1 MAGSIR
7 AIKTRITATKK
18 TSQITK
24 AMNMVSASKLKL
36 SEKSI
41 KSYLPF
47 TDKVKSIVASLAS
60 SKENLD
66 HPLLKKREI
75 KTILYVVV
83 SSDRGLAGGFNSNVC
98 KELTK
103 QINSMDKNVGYYVLP
118 MGLKAFNYV
127 KKQKYPLLIDK
138 VVNVKDDIEFT
149 VIMDV
154 IKTLVMNYMLEK
166 IDKVVVIYN
175 HFKNTLVQEIKTE
188 GVLPVETIQTEDAHL
203 TNYEFDG
210 EVSQILNTALPIY
223 IENTIY
229 SYVLDSKAS
238 EHASRMTAM
247 KNATDNAK
255 GVISQLELI
264 YNRARQAA
272 ITLELTDIIGGAN
285 AANGGN

>member
-1 MAGSIR
+1 MAGNVNKV
-7 AIKTRITATKK
+7 KTRIVATKK
-18 TSQITK
+18 TAQITK
-24 AMNMVSASKLKL
+24 AMNMISASKLKNAENAIKQYRPFI
-36 SEKSI
+36 EK
-41 KSYLPF
+41 
-47 TDKVKSIVASLAS
+47 TRDIVVHLAS
-60 SKENLD
+60 NDSSLT
-66 HPLLKKREI
+66 HPLMDKREI
-75 KTILYVVV
+75 KNICYLVI

-188 GVLPVETIQTEDAHL
+188 GVLPVETIKTEDAHL

-238 EHASRMTAM
+238 EHAARMNSM
-247 KNATDNAK
+247 KSATDNAEE
-255 GVISQLELI
+255 VIASLELL

-272 ITLELTDIIGGAN
+272 ITLELTDIVGGASVVN
-285 AANGGN
+285 NS

>member
-1 MAGSIR
+1 MAGNVSKV
-7 AIKTRITATKK
+7 KTRIVATKK
-18 TSQITK
+18 TAQITK
-24 AMNMVSASKLKL
+24 AMNMISASKLKNAENAIKQYRPFI
-36 SEKSI
+36 EKNR
-41 KSYLPF
+41 
-47 TDKVKSIVASLAS
+47 DIVVHLAS
-60 SKENLD
+60 NDSSIT
-66 HPLLKKREI
+66 HPLMDKREI
-75 KTILYVVV
+75 KNICYLVI

-103 QINSMDKNVGYYVLP
+103 QINLMDKNTGYFVLP

-188 GVLPVETIQTEDAHL
+188 TVLPVETILTGDAHL

-210 EVSQILNTALPIY
+210 EVNQILNTALPIY

-238 EHASRMTAM
+238 EHAARMNSM
-247 KNATDNAK
+247 KSATDNAEE
-255 GVISQLELI
+255 VIASLELL

-272 ITLELTDIIGGAN
+272 ITLEITDIVGGASVVN
-285 AANGGN
+285 NS

>member
-1 MAGSIR
+1 MVGNVSKV
-7 AIKTRITATKK
+7 KTRIVATKK
-18 TSQITK
+18 TAQITK
-24 AMNMVSASKLKL
+24 AMHMISASKLKNAENAIKQYRPFI
-36 SEKSI
+36 EK
-41 KSYLPF
+41 
-47 TDKVKSIVASLAS
+47 TRDIVVHLAS
-60 SKENLD
+60 NDSSIT
-66 HPLLKKREI
+66 HPLMDKREI
-75 KTILYVVV
+75 KNICYLVI

-98 KELTK
+98 KELTS
-103 QINSMDKNVGYYVLP
+103 QIKAMDKNIGYYVLP

-149 VIMDV
+149 IIMDV

-188 GVLPVETIQTEDAHL
+188 SVLPVETISKDNAHL

-210 EVSQILNTALPIY
+210 EVNQILNTALPIY

-238 EHASRMTAM
+238 EHAARMNSM
-247 KNATDNAK
+247 KSATDNAEE
-255 GVISQLELI
+255 VIASLELL

-272 ITLELTDIIGGAN
+272 ITLEITDIVGGASVVN
-285 AANGGN
+285 NS

>member
-1 MAGSIR
+1 MAGNVNKV
-7 AIKTRITATKK
+7 KTRIVATKK
-18 TSQITK
+18 TAQITK
-24 AMNMVSASKLKL
+24 AMNMISASKLKNAENAIKQYRPFI
-36 SEKSI
+36 EK
-41 KSYLPF
+41 
-47 TDKVKSIVASLAS
+47 TRDIVVHLAS
-60 SKENLD
+60 NDSSLT
-66 HPLLKKREI
+66 HPLMDKREI
-75 KTILYVVV
+75 KNICYLVI

-188 GVLPVETIQTEDAHL
+188 GVLPVETIQPDNAHL

-238 EHASRMTAM
+238 EHAARMNSM
-247 KNATDNAK
+247 KSATDNAEE
-255 GVISQLELI
+255 VIASLELL

-272 ITLELTDIIGGAN
+272 ITLELTDIVGGASVVN
-285 AANGGN
+285 NS

>member
-1 MAGSIR
+1 MAGNVNKV
-7 AIKTRITATKK
+7 KTRIVATKK
-18 TSQITK
+18 TAQITK
-24 AMNMVSASKLKL
+24 AMNMISASKLKNAENAIKQYRPFI
-36 SEKSI
+36 EK
-41 KSYLPF
+41 
-47 TDKVKSIVASLAS
+47 TRDIVVHLAS
-60 SKENLD
+60 NDSSLT
-66 HPLLKKREI
+66 HPLMDKREI
-75 KTILYVVV
+75 KNICYLVI

-154 IKTLVMNYMLEK
+154 IKSLVMNYMLEK

-188 GVLPVETIQTEDAHL
+188 GVLPVETIKTEDAHL

-238 EHASRMTAM
+238 EHAARMNSM
-247 KNATDNAK
+247 KSATDNAEE
-255 GVISQLELI
+255 VIASLELL

-272 ITLELTDIIGGAN
+272 ITLELTDIVGGASVVN
-285 AANGGN
+285 NS

>member
-1 MAGSIR
+1 MAGNVNNV
-7 AIKTRITATKK
+7 KTRIVATKK
-18 TSQITK
+18 TAQITK
-24 AMNMVSASKLKL
+24 AMNMISASKLKNAENAIKQYRPFI
-36 SEKSI
+36 EK
-41 KSYLPF
+41 
-47 TDKVKSIVASLAS
+47 TRDIVVHLAS
-60 SKENLD
+60 NDSSLT
-66 HPLLKKREI
+66 HPLMDKREI
-75 KTILYVVV
+75 KNICYLVI

-238 EHASRMTAM
+238 EHAARMNSM
-247 KNATDNAK
+247 KSATDNAEE
-255 GVISQLELI
+255 VIASLELL

-272 ITLELTDIIGGAN
+272 ITLELTDIVGGASVVN
-285 AANGGN
+285 NS

>member
-1 MAGSIR
+1 MAGNVNKV
-7 AIKTRITATKK
+7 KTRIVATKK
-18 TSQITK
+18 TAQITK
-24 AMNMVSASKLKL
+24 AMNMISASKLKNAENAIKQYRPFI
-36 SEKSI
+36 EK
-41 KSYLPF
+41 
-47 TDKVKSIVASLAS
+47 TRDIVVHLAS
-60 SKENLD
+60 NDSSLT
-66 HPLLKKREI
+66 HPLMDKREI
-75 KTILYVVV
+75 KNICYLVI

-188 GVLPVETIQTEDAHL
+188 GVLPVETIQTEDTHL

-238 EHASRMTAM
+238 EHAARMNSM
-247 KNATDNAK
+247 KSATDNAEE
-255 GVISQLELI
+255 VIASLELL

-272 ITLELTDIIGGAN
+272 ITLELTDIVGGASVVN
-285 AANGGN
+285 NS

>member
-1 MAGSIR
+1 MAGNVNKV
-7 AIKTRITATKK
+7 KTRIVATKK
-18 TSQITK
+18 TAQITK
-24 AMNMVSASKLKL
+24 AMNMISASKLKNAENAIKQYRPFI
-36 SEKSI
+36 EK
-41 KSYLPF
+41 
-47 TDKVKSIVASLAS
+47 TRDIVVHLAS
-60 SKENLD
+60 NDSSLT
-66 HPLLKKREI
+66 HPLMDKREI
-75 KTILYVVV
+75 KNICYLVI

-98 KELTK
+98 KELTR
-103 QINSMDKNVGYYVLP
+103 QINTRDKNVGYCVLP
-118 MGLKAFNYV
+118 MGLKAYNYT

-188 GVLPVETIQTEDAHL
+188 GVLPVETIQTEDTHL

-238 EHASRMTAM
+238 EHAARMNSM
-247 KNATDNAK
+247 KSATDNAEE
-255 GVISQLELI
+255 VIASLELL

-272 ITLELTDIIGGAN
+272 ITLELTDIVGGASVVN
-285 AANGGN
+285 NS

>member
-1 MAGSIR
+1 MAGNVNKV
-7 AIKTRITATKK
+7 KTRIVATKK
-18 TSQITK
+18 TAQITK
-24 AMNMVSASKLKL
+24 AMNMISASKLKNAENAIKQYRPFI
-36 SEKSI
+36 EK
-41 KSYLPF
+41 
-47 TDKVKSIVASLAS
+47 TRDIVVHLAS
-60 SKENLD
+60 NDSSLT
-66 HPLLKKREI
+66 HPLMDKREI
-75 KTILYVVV
+75 KNICYLVI

-103 QINSMDKNVGYYVLP
+103 QIKLMDKNVGYCVLP

-127 KKQKYPLLIDK
+127 KKQKYPLLIDN

-188 GVLPVETIQTEDAHL
+188 GVLPVETIQPDNAHL

-229 SYVLDSKAS
+229 SYILDSKAS
-238 EHASRMTAM
+238 EHAARMNSM
-247 KNATDNAK
+247 KSATDNAEE
-255 GVISQLELI
+255 VIANLELL

-272 ITLELTDIIGGAN
+272 ITLELTDIVGGASVVN
-285 AANGGN
+285 NS

>member
-1 MAGSIR
+1 MI
-7 AIKTRITATKK
+7 
-18 TSQITK
+18 
-24 AMNMVSASKLKL
+24 SASKLKNAENAIKQYRPFI
-36 SEKSI
+36 EK
-41 KSYLPF
+41 
-47 TDKVKSIVASLAS
+47 TRDIVVHLAS
-60 SKENLD
+60 NDSSLT
-66 HPLLKKREI
+66 HPLMDKREI
-75 KTILYVVV
+75 KNICYLVI

-238 EHASRMTAM
+238 EHAARMNSM
-247 KNATDNAK
+247 KSATDNAEE
-255 GVISQLELI
+255 VIASLELL
-264 YNRARQAA
+264 YNRARQSA
-272 ITLELTDIIGGAN
+272 ITLELTDIIGGASVIN
-285 AANGGN
+285 KK